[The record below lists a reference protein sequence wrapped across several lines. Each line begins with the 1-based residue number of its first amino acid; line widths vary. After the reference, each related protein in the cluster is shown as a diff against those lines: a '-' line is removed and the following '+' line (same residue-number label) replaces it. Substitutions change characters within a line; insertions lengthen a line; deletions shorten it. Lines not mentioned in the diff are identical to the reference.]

1 MTISVKNNMSSR
13 KIELKQ
19 IGRVHVDGADPY
31 TANYFVNI
39 DEEYREGLK
48 ALENFSHVFVIWWA
62 HKNDTEEMRNLE
74 SWSIVPPYGE
84 NPPETGI
91 FATRAE
97 YRPNPIGI
105 TVSKILSVDVKTG
118 VVHVEGLDAINETP
132 VLDLKAYFP
141 ISDRIRD
148 CHIGYWL
155 KGWPEWQED
164 GAAWWAEQSF
174 FEG

>member
-1 MTISVKNNMSSR
+1 MS
-13 KIELKQ
+13 KTKFELRP
-19 IGRVHVDGADPY
+19 IGHTRVVGDDPY
-31 TANYFVNI
+31 
-39 DEEYREGLK
+39 K
-48 ALENFSHVFVIWWA
+48 ADYYVDIAKPFRKGMKELDQFSHVFVIWWA
-62 HKNDTEEMRNLE
+62 HKNDTERMRNLS
-74 SWSIVPPYGE
+74 SWTITPPYGD

-105 TVSKILSVDVKTG
+105 TVAKIDSVDVEKG
-118 VVHVEGLDAINETP
+118 ILKVDGLDAFDGTP

-164 GAAWWAEQSF
+164 GAAWWAEQGF
-174 FEG
+174 FEEE

>member
-1 MTISVKNNMSSR
+1 MSNE
-13 KIELKQ
+13 KFELRP
-19 IGRVHVDGADPY
+19 IGYVHVEGEDPY
-31 TANYFVNI
+31 NSEYFVNI
-39 DEEYREGLK
+39 EQPFREGLK
-48 ALENFSHVFVIWWA
+48 ELDKFSHVIVIWWA
-62 HKNDTEEMRNLE
+62 HKNDTKEMRNLE

-84 NPPETGI
+84 NPPETGV

-105 TVSKILSVDVKTG
+105 TVCKISFVDVETG
-118 VVHVEGLDAINETP
+118 VVQVAGLDAMDGTP

-164 GAAWWAEQSF
+164 GATWWAEQHF
-174 FEG
+174 FDD

>member
-1 MTISVKNNMSSR
+1 MK
-13 KIELKQ
+13 ELDK
-19 IGRVHVDGADPY
+19 
-31 TANYFVNI
+31 
-39 DEEYREGLK
+39 
-48 ALENFSHVFVIWWA
+48 FSHVYVIWWA
-62 HKNDTEEMRNLE
+62 HKNDTEKLRNLP
-74 SWSIVPPYGE
+74 SWTITPPYGE

-105 TVSKILSVDVKTG
+105 TVAKIASVDVENGIVK
-118 VVHVEGLDAINETP
+118 VDGLDAFDGTP

-174 FEG
+174 FEE

>member
-1 MTISVKNNMSSR
+1 MPK
-13 KIELKQ
+13 KYFELRP
-19 IGRVHVDGADPY
+19 IGYVHVEGEDPY
-31 TANYFVNI
+31 NADYFVNI
-39 DEEYREGLK
+39 DEPFREGLK
-48 ALENFSHVFVIWWA
+48 ELDKFSHVYVIWWA

-105 TVSKILSVDVKTG
+105 TVSKILSVDVG
-118 VVHVEGLDAINETP
+118 AGIVRVAGLDTMDETP
-132 VLDLKAYFP
+132 VVDLKAYYP

-148 CHIGYWL
+148 CHIGPWL

-174 FEG
+174 FDE